1 MPLLGTEPR
10 FLGRPFRGLLDIL
23 TEPSRRRNDG
33 NDGGGQFGDKDDDD
47 NDNTISLTCWF
58 KRFLAQRRQ
67 PD

>member
-47 NDNTISLTCWF
+47 NDNTISLTC
-58 KRFLAQRRQ
+58 
-67 PD
+67 